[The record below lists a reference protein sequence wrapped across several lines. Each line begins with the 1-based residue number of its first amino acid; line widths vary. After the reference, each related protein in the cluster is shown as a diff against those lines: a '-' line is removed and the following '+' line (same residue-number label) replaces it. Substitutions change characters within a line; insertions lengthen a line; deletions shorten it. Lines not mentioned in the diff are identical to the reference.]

1 MTMPDDGGL
10 HAMLGQVLAKQG
22 EQGVQLAVII
32 EQLKDIPDHEQR
44 IRSLERWRWG
54 LPASVLASVAAVV
67 AAWLTYA
74 HR

>member
-1 MTMPDDGGL
+1 MRCSARSLPSRGSR
-10 HAMLGQVLAKQG
+10 V
-22 EQGVQLAVII
+22 VQLAVII